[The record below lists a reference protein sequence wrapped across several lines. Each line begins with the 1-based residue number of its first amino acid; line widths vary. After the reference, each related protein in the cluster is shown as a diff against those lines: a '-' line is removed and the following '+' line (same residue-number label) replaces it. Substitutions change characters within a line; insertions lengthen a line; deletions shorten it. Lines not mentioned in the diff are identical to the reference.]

1 MCRGKFPFDF
11 QIEERLIGQDIESY
25 FHGTKEEYDRLSY
38 ELGEYVARIH
48 SLMLKVWKI

>member
-1 MCRGKFPFDF
+1 M
-11 QIEERLIGQDIESY
+11 GQ
-25 FHGTKEEYDRLSY
+25 KEYDRLSY